1 MIGKVDIVR
10 IKLKKERSIFYGA
23 TGKRKLKITKPRD
36 VVKMAS
42 SLFDGADKEMVYV
55 CVLDGN
61 MKPINISL
69 VTIGSMNNCTIHLAE
84 IFKTA
89 ILSNCPN
96 IICLHNHPS
105 GSVEPSDE
113 DRIATL
119 KMQYIGK
126 LLGIKLQDHIIVGE
140 NGNYYSFQKDGIL
153 SNADW
158 LIETELAS

>member
-10 IKLKKERSIFYGA
+10 IKMKKVGAVLYG
-23 TGKRKLKITKPRD
+23 TGTKRKLKITKPRD
-36 VVKMAS
+36 VVKMTS

-69 VTIGSMNNCTIHLAE
+69 VSIGSMSSCTIHLAE

-96 IICLHNHPS
+96 IICIHNHPS

-119 KMQYIGK
+119 KMQYVGK
-126 LLGIKLQDHIIVGE
+126 LMGIKLQDHIIVGE
-140 NGNYYSFQKDGIL
+140 NGNYYSFQKDGIIG
-153 SNADW
+153 NAEW

>member
-10 IKLKKERSIFYGA
+10 IKMKKEGSILYG
-23 TGKRKLKITKPRD
+23 TNRKNRLRISKPRD
-36 VVKMAS
+36 VVKMTS
-42 SLFDGADKEMVYV
+42 SFFDGADKEMVYV

-69 VTIGSMNNCTIHLAE
+69 VSIGSMSNCTIHLAE

-105 GSVEPSDE
+105 ESVEPSED

-119 KMQYIGK
+119 KMQYVGK
-126 LLGIKLQDHIIVGE
+126 MLGITLQDHIIVGE
-140 NGNYYSFQKDGIL
+140 NGSYYSFQKEGIL
-153 SNADW
+153 GKADW